1 MTYKVR
7 PSLTDQLSEITN
19 KGCER
24 LFLVYY
30 GRSIFKRRSPRG
42 FTSDESLAL
51 VVLAALVTFAALTPA
66 TTPSVVVGSMGATA
80 GATAGTAFA
89 FFVVATFLAGAFLAA
104 AFLTGAFFT
113 ATFFTATF
121 LATAFLASAFFLT
134 ADFATAFLA
143 IDAFLTAAERAGAFF
158 VVAFAAAFGAASA
171 LLDSKIAGSKSA
183 EIKATPA
190 ALLINRE
197 LVKLLSI
204 LIFTF
209 PNFSRHSPA
218 RIKGFFSPMSGR
230 GWQARGI
237 CAQICS
243 WDGRLTPMPTN
254 QDFVSK
260 VQVFEPHKASL
271 PPLVPYFKEF
281 WNRRVFAT
289 ELARFNDKAEYLGSR
304 LGKAW
309 LILNPLLLGIVYYV
323 VIVIIRGGSDNDGL
337 TRLNHLLIGL
347 FTFYFAQTTVMS
359 GAQSITLGGRLILN
373 QAFPRM
379 LLPFSCAIQAFRQ
392 FLPTIPVYIVVLLV
406 GNWLSPATKFAGV
419 SWNFL
424 WIPFIILCIALT
436 AFGLA
441 LLFATMNVYF
451 RDTNKILTY
460 ITRIWMYLSP
470 ILWLPSALHGK
481 AKLLLYVNPLGPALT
496 GNSRIWIDNTGL
508 SMNVILGCIFWAVAS
523 MCIGGYFFISRERDF
538 AIRI

>member
-1 MTYKVR
+1 MR

-42 FTSDESLAL
+42 FASDGSLTFVAL
-51 VVLAALVTFAALTPA
+51 FAFATFAALTPS
-66 TTPSVVVGSMGATA
+66 TTPSVVVGSIGATA
-80 GATAGTAFA
+80 GATTAGTALACFVTA
-89 FFVVATFLAGAFLAA
+89 TFFVATTFFTG
-104 AFLTGAFFT
+104 AFLTGAFFAGVFLT
-113 ATFFTATF
+113 ATFF
-121 LATAFLASAFFLT
+121 ATAF
-134 ADFATAFLA
+134 FATAFLA
-143 IDAFLTAAERAGAFF
+143 TGAFF
-158 VVAFAAAFGAASA
+158 VVAFATAFGAASA
-171 LLDSKIAGSKSA
+171 LLDSKIAGSNSA

-190 ALLINRE
+190 ALLIHLE
-197 LVKLLSI
+197 LFKLLTI

-218 RIKGFFSPMSGR
+218 RIKRFFSPMSGR
-230 GWQARGI
+230 GWVAGAS

-271 PPLVPYFKEF
+271 PPLIPYFKEF

-323 VIVIIRGGSDNDGL
+323 VIVIIRGGSDHDGL

-392 FLPTIPVYIVVLLV
+392 FLPTIPVYIFVLII
-406 GNWLSPATKFAGV
+406 GNWISPATKFAGI

-424 WIPFIILCIALT
+424 WIPFIIACIAFT

-470 ILWLPSALHGK
+470 ILWLPSALHGSS
-481 AKLLLYVNPLGPALT
+481 KLLLYVNPLGPALT
-496 GNSRIWIDNTGL
+496 ANSRIWIDNSAL
-508 SMNVILGCIFWAVAS
+508 SLNIILGCLFWAIAS
-523 MCIGGYFFISRERDF
+523 MCIGSYFFISRERDF

>member
-1 MTYKVR
+1 
-7 PSLTDQLSEITN
+7 
-19 KGCER
+19 
-24 LFLVYY
+24 
-30 GRSIFKRRSPRG
+30 
-42 FTSDESLAL
+42 
-51 VVLAALVTFAALTPA
+51 VTFAALTPA
-66 TTPSVVVGSMGATA
+66 TTPSVVVGSIGATA
-80 GATAGTAFA
+80 GATAGVTVGASTVATVLNFLTAT
-89 FFVVATFLAGAFLAA
+89 FFVPAIFLAGAFLAA
-104 AFLTGAFFT
+104 TFFTGAFFT
-113 ATFFTATF
+113 ATFLT
-121 LATAFLASAFFLT
+121 TAF
-134 ADFATAFLA
+134 FATAFLA
-143 IDAFLTAAERAGAFF
+143 TGAFF
-158 VVAFAAAFGAASA
+158 VVAFAAAFGAAIA

-190 ALLINRE
+190 ALLIHLE
-197 LVKLLSI
+197 LFKLLAI

-218 RIKGFFSPMSGR
+218 RMKRFFSPISGR
-230 GWQARGI
+230 VWPVGST

-243 WDGRLTPMPTN
+243 WDGRLTPMPAN

-271 PPLVPYFKEF
+271 PPLIPYFKEF

-304 LGKAW
+304 IGKAW

-392 FLPTIPVYIVVLLV
+392 FLPTIPVYILVLIV
-406 GNWLSPATKFAGV
+406 GNWISPATKFAGI

-424 WIPFIILCIALT
+424 WIPFIIACIAFT

-470 ILWLPSALHGK
+470 ILWLPSALHGSS
-481 AKLLLYVNPLGPALT
+481 KLLLYVNPLGPALT
-496 GNSRIWIDNTGL
+496 ANSRIWIDNSAL
-508 SMNVILGCIFWAVAS
+508 SLNIILGCLFWAIAS

>member
-1 MTYKVR
+1 MRSLIKAASALACLVTY
-7 PSLTDQLSEITN
+7 I
-19 KGCER
+19 
-24 LFLVYY
+24 Y
-30 GRSIFKRRSPRG
+30 GRSIFRRRSPRG
-42 FTSDESLAL
+42 FTAAGAL
-51 VVLAALVTFAALTPA
+51 VFGVLTALATFAALTPA
-66 TTPSVVVGSMGATA
+66 TTPFVVVGSIGATA
-80 GATAGTAFA
+80 GATTAGTTAGTAFA
-89 FFVVATFLAGAFLAA
+89 FFVATTFLAA
-104 AFLTGAFFT
+104 AFLTGAFFAT
-113 ATFFTATF
+113 AAFLVATFFT
-121 LATAFLASAFFLT
+121 
-134 ADFATAFLA
+134 
-143 IDAFLTAAERAGAFF
+143 GAFF
-158 VVAFAAAFGAASA
+158 TGAFFTGAFFTGAFFAAVCAAAFGAAIA

-190 ALLINRE
+190 ALLTNRE

-271 PPLVPYFKEF
+271 PPLIPYVKEF
-281 WNRRVFAT
+281 WSRRTFAI

-304 LGKAW
+304 LGKVW

-323 VIVIIRGGSDNDGL
+323 VIVIIRGGSDHNGL

-347 FTFYFAQTTVMS
+347 FTFYFAQSTVMA

-373 QAFPRM
+373 QAFPRT
-379 LLPFSCAIQAFRQ
+379 LLPFSCAIQAFRE
-392 FLPTIPVYIVVLLV
+392 FLPTIPVYVLVLVV
-406 GNWLSPATKFAGV
+406 GKWIYPATQIAGI

-424 WIPFIILCIALT
+424 WIPFIIVCIAFT

-451 RDTNKILTY
+451 RDTNKLLTY

-470 ILWLPSALHGK
+470 ILWLPSSLHGK

-496 GNSRIWIDNTGL
+496 ANSRVWIDDTGL
-508 SMNVILGCIFWAVAS
+508 SRNVIVGCIFWAVTS
-523 MCIGGYFFISRERDF
+523 MCVGGYFFISRERDF

>member
-1 MTYKVR
+1 
-7 PSLTDQLSEITN
+7 
-19 KGCER
+19 
-24 LFLVYY
+24 
-30 GRSIFKRRSPRG
+30 
-42 FTSDESLAL
+42 
-51 VVLAALVTFAALTPA
+51 
-66 TTPSVVVGSMGATA
+66 MGATA
-80 GATAGTAFA
+80 GATTAGTAFA
-89 FFVVATFLAGAFLAA
+89 FFTATFFVVATFLAGAFLAIA
-104 AFLTGAFFT
+104 FFTGAFLTV
-113 ATFFTATF
+113 TF
-121 LATAFLASAFFLT
+121 LATAFLAT
-134 ADFATAFLA
+134 
-143 IDAFLTAAERAGAFF
+143 GAFF
-158 VVAFAAAFGAASA
+158 VVAFAAAFGAAIA

-190 ALLINRE
+190 ALLIHLE
-197 LVKLLSI
+197 LFKLLTI

-209 PNFSRHSPA
+209 PNFSRRSPA
-218 RIKGFFSPMSGR
+218 RIKRFFSPMSGR
-230 GWQARGI
+230 GWSAGAT

-243 WDGRLTPMPTN
+243 WDGRLTPMPVN

-271 PPLVPYFKEF
+271 PPLIPYIKEF
-281 WNRRVFAT
+281 WNRRVFAI

-304 LGKAW
+304 LGKVW

-323 VIVIIRGGSDNDGL
+323 VIVIIRGGSDHNGL

-347 FTFYFAQTTVMS
+347 FTFYFAQSTVMA

-373 QAFPRM
+373 QAFPRT
-379 LLPFSCAIQAFRQ
+379 LLPFSCAIQAFRE
-392 FLPTIPVYIVVLLV
+392 FLPTIPVYILVLLV

-424 WIPFIILCIALT
+424 WIPFVIACIALT

-451 RDTNKILTY
+451 RDTNKLLTY

-470 ILWLPSALHGK
+470 ILWLPSSLHGK
-481 AKLLLYVNPLGPALT
+481 SKLLLYINPLGPALT
-496 GNSRIWIDNTGL
+496 GNSRIWIDDTGL
-508 SMNVILGCIFWAVAS
+508 SQNVILGCIFWAVTS
-523 MCIGGYFFISRERDF
+523 MCVGGYFFISRERDF